1 MRVWSF
7 NWVLLKILIVLLMMT
22 LPLLISGEVTLSDV
36 YGSLEQYQYSK
47 GR

>member
-1 MRVWSF
+1 MKLSKFDRA
-7 NWVLLKILIVLLMMT
+7 LLVIVFILLLHA

-36 YGSLEQYQYSK
+36 YGSLEQYQQSI